1 MAHQRFVPYMCHGS
15 AVWDGKGR
23 YGMGSD
29 GIRTQQKQ
37 GDRRQPPVL
46 LWVFYRSA
54 RVRVPPWALTRQAST
69 SRDSIAFALTR
80 CVCSK
85 DCSKRPLPPPA
96 SPPEFET
103 LRSSSSWPVRSPMLS
118 LATSSQSAVHGSVV

>member
-29 GIRTQQKQ
+29 GIRAQEKQ
-37 GDRRQPPVL
+37 SDRRQPPVL

-54 RVRVPPWALTRQAST
+54 RVRVPPWAQPWVGSDTA
-69 SRDSIAFALTR
+69 
-80 CVCSK
+80 
-85 DCSKRPLPPPA
+85 PA
-96 SPPEFET
+96 RF
-103 LRSSSSWPVRSPMLS
+103 S
-118 LATSSQSAVHGSVV
+118 LAPTILSSACYWSLSAPSTLDAEPRLQYVSKNFAASCGTMG